1 MARVDP
7 TLAALRAHEV
17 PGWWRAA
24 KLGIFVHWTPA
35 SVAGFAPAHGDYGE
49 LLTSGRRD
57 AFSYSPYTEWYQNS
71 LRFPGSPV
79 ARHHAEVWGD
89 RPYEAFVTD
98 FEAGLSTW
106 DPEAWA
112 RAFADTGA
120 GYVVLVAKHHDGW
133 CLWPSAIEN
142 PHKPGWHSSRDLVG
156 ELAAAVRDAGMR
168 FGVYYSGG
176 LDWTFCDTPMGSMG
190 SMVQAIPRGDY
201 PAYAEAQVRELIER
215 YEPSVLWNDIAWP
228 APGREL
234 WPLMADYYRTVPE
247 GVLNDRWMPWSPLL
261 AMAKTGIGRRAIDWV
276 SRRQADPNG
285 GMVPPRPPHFDV
297 RTPEY
302 TTFTEIQ
309 TTPWECVRGMDH
321 SFGYNAESAPD
332 DFLTREDLVS
342 SVVDIAAKGGNLL
355 LNVGPRGVDATI
367 PDEQLTRLGWLAD
380 FAPTLR
386 AVLAGSTPWLVPGG
400 TTVEGDLLRYVRRDG
415 EVIALVRASGPTVT
429 LAEVV
434 DADGA
439 MARRVD
445 GRPLDLQQ
453 TTAGL
458 SVTLGGPD
466 ESDPVAVVLAGVM
479 PAPGLS

>member
-79 ARHHAEVWGD
+79 ARHHAEAWGD

-247 GVLNDRWMPWSPLL
+247 ASSTIAGCR
-261 AMAKTGIGRRAIDWV
+261 GRRCSPWPRRGSAAGRSTGPHDVKPTPTAAWCHRGRRTSTCARRSTPPSPR
-276 SRRQADPNG
+276 SRR
-285 GMVPPRPPHFDV
+285 PRGSACEGWTTPLGTTPSRLPMISSPV
-297 RTPEY
+297 RT
-302 TTFTEIQ
+302 
-309 TTPWECVRGMDH
+309 
-321 SFGYNAESAPD
+321 S
-332 DFLTREDLVS
+332 
-342 SVVDIAAKGGNLL
+342 
-355 LNVGPRGVDATI
+355 
-367 PDEQLTRLGWLAD
+367 
-380 FAPTLR
+380 
-386 AVLAGSTPWLVPGG
+386 
-400 TTVEGDLLRYVRRDG
+400 
-415 EVIALVRASGPTVT
+415 
-429 LAEVV
+429 
-434 DADGA
+434 
-439 MARRVD
+439 
-445 GRPLDLQQ
+445 
-453 TTAGL
+453 
-458 SVTLGGPD
+458 
-466 ESDPVAVVLAGVM
+466 
-479 PAPGLS
+479 

>member
-17 PGWWRAA
+17 PAWWRAA

-89 RPYEAFVTD
+89 RPYEAFAAD
-98 FEAGLSTW
+98 FEAGLATW

-142 PHKPGWHSSRDLVG
+142 PHKPGWHSRRDLVG
-156 ELAAAVRDAGMR
+156 ELASAVRAAGMR

-228 APGREL
+228 TPGREL
-234 WPLMADYYRTVPE
+234 WPLMADYYAAVPE
-247 GVLNDRWMPWSPLL
+247 GVLNDRWMPWSALL
-261 AMAKTGIGRRAIDWV
+261 AMARTGVGRRLIDWA

-302 TTFTEIQ
+302 TTFDEIQ
-309 TTPWECVRGMDH
+309 TTAWECVRGMDH
-321 SFGYNAESAPD
+321 SFGYNAESSPE
-332 DFLTREDLVS
+332 DFLARGDLVG

-355 LNVGPRGVDATI
+355 LNVGPRGADATI
-367 PDEQLTRLGWLAD
+367 PEEQLVRLGWLAE

-386 AVLAGSTPWLVPGG
+386 GALRGSTPWTVPG
-400 TTVEGDLLRYVRRDG
+400 TATAEGDWVRYVARD
-415 EVIALVRASGPTVT
+415 EDVIALLRPTGPSATLVDVADPGGASATT
-429 LAEVV
+429 I
-434 DADGA
+434 
-439 MARRVD
+439 D
-445 GRPLDLQQ
+445 GRAVGIAQGATGLRLDLGQPH
-453 TTAGL
+453 
-458 SVTLGGPD
+458 GP
-466 ESDPVAVVLAGVM
+466 DPVAIVLAGVR
-479 PAPGLS
+479 PAPSLS

>member
-7 TLAALRAHEV
+7 TLATLRAHEV
-17 PGWWRAA
+17 PAWWRAA

-79 ARHHAEVWGD
+79 AQHHAEVWGD
-89 RPYEAFVTD
+89 RPYEAFAAD
-98 FEAGLSTW
+98 FEVGLATW

-133 CLWPSAIEN
+133 CLWPSEIEN
-142 PHKPGWHSSRDLVG
+142 PRKPGWHSSRDLVG
-156 ELAAAVRDAGMR
+156 ELASAVRAAGMR

-190 SMVQAIPRGDY
+190 SMIQAIPSGDY

-234 WPLMADYYRTVPE
+234 WPLMADYYAAVPD
-247 GVLNDRWMPWSPLL
+247 GVLNDRWMPWSGLL
-261 AMAKTGIGRRAIDWV
+261 AMARTGVGRRLIDWA

-302 TTFTEIQ
+302 TTFDEIQ
-309 TTPWECVRGMDH
+309 TTAWECVRGMDH
-321 SFGYNAESAPD
+321 SFGYNAESAPE
-332 DFLTREDLVS
+332 DFLAREDLVG

-367 PDEQLTRLGWLAD
+367 PEEQLVRLGWLAE

-386 AVLAGSTPWLVPGG
+386 GALQGSTTWILPG
-400 TTVEGDLLRYVRRDG
+400 TSTAEGDWVRYVGRDEDVVALLRP
-415 EVIALVRASGPTVT
+415 SGTSVT
-429 LAEVV
+429 LIEVV
-434 DADGA
+434 DPGGA
-439 MARRVD
+439 SAATID
-445 GRPLDLQQ
+445 GRTIDLEQVATGLRLDLGQPS
-453 TTAGL
+453 G
-458 SVTLGGPD
+458 V
-466 ESDPVAVVLAGVM
+466 DPVAIVLTGVK
-479 PAPGLS
+479 PAPPVS

>member
-7 TLAALRAHEV
+7 TLAALREHEV

-142 PHKPGWHSSRDLVG
+142 PYKPGWHASRDLVG

-176 LDWTFCDTPMGSMG
+176 YDWTFDATPIGTF
-190 SMVQAIPRGDY
+190 
-201 PAYAEAQVRELIER
+201 
-215 YEPSVLWNDIAWP
+215 
-228 APGREL
+228 
-234 WPLMADYYRTVPE
+234 ADYQKTAPPTATG
-247 GVLNDRWMPWSPLL
+247 GVKSDEELL
-261 AMAKTGIGRRAIDWV
+261 T
-276 SRRQADPNG
+276 
-285 GMVPPRPPHFDV
+285 
-297 RTPEY
+297 
-302 TTFTEIQ
+302 
-309 TTPWECVRGMDH
+309 
-321 SFGYNAESAPD
+321 SFVKSA
-332 DFLTREDLVS
+332 
-342 SVVDIAAKGGNLL
+342 
-355 LNVGPRGVDATI
+355 
-367 PDEQLTRLGWLAD
+367 
-380 FAPTLR
+380 
-386 AVLAGSTPWLVPGG
+386 
-400 TTVEGDLLRYVRRDG
+400 
-415 EVIALVRASGPTVT
+415 
-429 LAEVV
+429 
-434 DADGA
+434 
-439 MARRVD
+439 
-445 GRPLDLQQ
+445 
-453 TTAGL
+453 
-458 SVTLGGPD
+458 
-466 ESDPVAVVLAGVM
+466 
-479 PAPGLS
+479 